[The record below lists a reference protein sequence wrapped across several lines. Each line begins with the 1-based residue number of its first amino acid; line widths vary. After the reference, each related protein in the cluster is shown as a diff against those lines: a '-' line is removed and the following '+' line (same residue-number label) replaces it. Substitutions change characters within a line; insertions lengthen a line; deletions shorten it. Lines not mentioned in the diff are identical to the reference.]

1 MADAASTATKPAATE
16 VIMDYYQ
23 LQSLLPHRPPLLM
36 LDRVRLIPA
45 EKRAIGLKNVTI
57 NEPHFQGHF
66 PGNPVLPGVL
76 ILEAMVQTGGAAI
89 RQFLG
94 ISDDIA
100 FLRTLD
106 NIKFRKP
113 VLPGDRLITDVTLE
127 RFRFGLVKFNATA
140 SVRDQQVCEARFTVG
155 LSANV
160 PERIPDAEFAPPLMM
175 DNKAIQNA
183 PISDING
190 IMRIIPHRYPFIL
203 VDSIYYLNDKRII
216 GMKNVTG
223 NEYFFNGHFPRHPIM
238 PGTLLVEAIAQ
249 TGAVFILGKP
259 ENQGKLAYFM
269 AVNMARFR
277 RPVQPGDQLLI
288 DVLQMALRPRVGKAY
303 GRIFVGRHL
312 VAEAHIS
319 FVLVNPPAAP
329 PVQSAASGQAG
340 HPSPA

>member
-1 MADAASTATKPAATE
+1 MTIAAATATATAKTE
-16 VIMDYYQ
+16 VIMDYYR

-89 RQFLG
+89 RQFL
-94 ISDDIA
+94 DIQNDVA

-127 RFRFGLVKFNATA
+127 RFRKGLVKFHATA
-140 SVRDQQVCEARFTVG
+140 TVRDQQVCQAKFTVG

-160 PERIPDAEFAPPLMM
+160 PEHIPDTEFAPPLIM
-175 DNKAIQNA
+175 DNTPLQAA
-183 PISDING
+183 PINNING
-190 IMRIIPHRYPFIL
+190 IMHIIPHRYPFIL
-203 VDSIYYLNDKRII
+203 VDAIYFERENRIV
-216 GMKNVTG
+216 GLKNVTG
-223 NEYFFNGHFPRHPIM
+223 NESFFSGHFPKHPIM

-249 TGAVFILGKP
+249 VGAVFILGKP
-259 ENQGKLAYFM
+259 ENKGKLAYFM
-269 AVNMARFR
+269 AVDMARFR
-277 RPVQPGDQLLI
+277 RPVRPGDQLLI
-288 DVLQMALRPRVGKAY
+288 DVFQTASRPRVGKAH
-303 GRIFVGRHL
+303 GRIYVGHHL
-312 VAEAHIS
+312 AAEARIS
-319 FVLVNPPAAP
+319 FVLVDR
-329 PVQSAASGQAG
+329 
-340 HPSPA
+340 PSPV

>member
-1 MADAASTATKPAATE
+1 MTDPVSAVTETAKTE
-16 VIMDYYQ
+16 VIMDYYR

-89 RQFLG
+89 RQFL
-94 ISDDIA
+94 DIQNDVA

-127 RFRFGLVKFNATA
+127 RFRKGIVKFHATA
-140 SVRDQQVCEARFTVG
+140 TVRDQQVCQAKFTVG

-160 PERIPDAEFAPPLMM
+160 SKHIQDTEFAPPLIM
-175 DNKAIQNA
+175 DNIPIQTA
-183 PISDING
+183 PINNING
-190 IMRIIPHRYPFIL
+190 IMNIIPHRYPFIL
-203 VDSIYYLNDKRII
+203 VDSIYYEGKNRIVAL
-216 GMKNVTG
+216 KNVTG
-223 NEYFFNGHFPRHPIM
+223 NETFFSGHFPKHPIM

-249 TGAVFILGKP
+249 VGAVFILGKP
-259 ENQGKLAYFM
+259 ENKGKLAYFM
-269 AVNMARFR
+269 AVDMARFR
-277 RPVQPGDQLLI
+277 RPVRPGDQLLI
-288 DVLQMALRPRVGKAY
+288 DVLQTASRPRVGKAH
-303 GRIFVGRHL
+303 GRIFVGPHL
-312 VAEAHIS
+312 AAEARIS
-319 FVLVNPPAAP
+319 FVLLDR
-329 PVQSAASGQAG
+329 
-340 HPSPA
+340 PSPVDRPAPA